1 MAPPLPAQRPRL
13 ESFDDSTGPA
23 TPYQPAGD
31 STADLESYLGSH
43 DHDGVAHDGHPQ
55 SGFRVSRRFDL
66 KTILFVGGLAYV
78 LGVLSSAAFFLAH

>member
-31 STADLESYLGSH
+31 STADLEAYLSAH
-43 DHDGVAHDGHPQ
+43 DHDGHPQ
-55 SGFRVSRRFDL
+55 SGVRAKVSLDR
-66 KTILFVGGLAYV
+66 KMIIACASAYA
-78 LGVLSSAAFFLAH
+78 LGVLSACAIFLALR